1 MYLSF
6 ILVGKQWNKIL
17 ELMLNPMKIIARKMF
32 LNYIFPIWWHMK
44 CMNANILSL
53 YGGSL
58 RHHWYLPIHL
68 IKNMLLIST
77 SLLYI
82 PCFINSA
89 LKADKYVIF
98 CMFKR
103 FYTLLNIVFVQ
114 AFLHFHTYLMSQSYF
129 VKIKIS
135 LKKSHIH

>member
-1 MYLSF
+1 M
-6 ILVGKQWNKIL
+6 LV
-17 ELMLNPMKIIARKMF
+17 
-32 LNYIFPIWWHMK
+32 
-44 CMNANILSL
+44 
-53 YGGSL
+53 
-58 RHHWYLPIHL
+58 
-68 IKNMLLIST
+68 LIST

-114 AFLHFHTYLMSQSYF
+114 AFLHFHTYLITELF
-129 VKIKIS
+129 RKNKDILKNKIS
-135 LKKSHIH
+135 QTLIY